1 MLFAHFIA
9 KLKQVFNLKISS
21 IRVTVSF
28 APNENSFSSNSTKI
42 CESYKSRTS
51 RNNFLKDSVN
61 EIVGIT
67 PTINEDGYISHER
80 CITVK
85 SDSDELCIRP
95 DAGIAYGWKPNGR
108 ENLDCEDEDFR
119 YNWDLDMNLYNQGK
133 RTDGILYT
141 ISYSKTQ

>member
-1 MLFAHFIA
+1 M
-9 KLKQVFNLKISS
+9 NTISS
-21 IRVTVSF
+21 N
-28 APNENSFSSNSTKI
+28 PTKI
-42 CESYKSRTS
+42 CENYRSRTC
-51 RNNFLKDSVN
+51 RNDFLKDSIN

-80 CITVK
+80 CITIK
-85 SDSDELCIRP
+85 SDSEELCIRP

-108 ENLDCEDEDFR
+108 ENLSCEDDDFR

-141 ISYSKTQ
+141 ISFSKR